1 VKRFSARITI
11 LIIAISFI
19 IQAQSE
25 GGQGIVIHQE
35 PAIAKLVEKH
45 KIISENFPKTDGYR
59 VQIYSVSGVNSRE
72 RANQMKE
79 EFLKKFPDNDVYIVY
94 HSPSYKVR
102 LGDFRTKLDA
112 LRYLQTIKAE
122 YPFAFVVVDKIEFK

>member
-1 VKRFSARITI
+1 VKRFSAIITT

-19 IQAQSE
+19 LQAQSE

-59 VQIYSVSGVNSRE
+59 VQIFSVSGVNSRN
-72 RANQMKE
+72 RAAQMKE
-79 EFLKKFPDNDVYIVY
+79 EFLKKFPDDDVYIVY

>member
-1 VKRFSARITI
+1 MKRFSARITI

-79 EFLKKFPDNDVYIVY
+79 EFLKKFPDDDVYIVY

>member
-1 VKRFSARITI
+1 VKRFYAIITA
-11 LIIAISFI
+11 LIIAISFLL
-19 IQAQSE
+19 QAQSE
-25 GGQGIVIHQE
+25 GGQGVVIHQE

-45 KIISENFPKTDGYR
+45 KVISKNFPKTDGYR
-59 VQIYSVSGVNSRE
+59 VQIFSVSGVNSRN

-79 EFLKKFPDNDVYIVY
+79 EFLKKFPDDDVYIVY

>member
-1 VKRFSARITI
+1 VKRFSAIITT
-11 LIIAISFI
+11 LMIAISFI

-25 GGQGIVIHQE
+25 GGQGVVIHQE

-59 VQIYSVSGVNSRE
+59 VQIFSVSGVNSRE

-79 EFLKKFPDNDVYIVY
+79 EFLKKFPDDDVYIVY